1 MAPADLPIDQ
11 PTKFSLVIN
20 MKTAKALDLTIPQAL
35 LLRADPV
42 IEYHMLDHDCDT
54 PSTRLAS

>member
-20 MKTAKALDLTIPQAL
+20 MKTAMALDLTIPQAL

-42 IEYHMLDHDCDT
+42 IEHHMLDHDCDT